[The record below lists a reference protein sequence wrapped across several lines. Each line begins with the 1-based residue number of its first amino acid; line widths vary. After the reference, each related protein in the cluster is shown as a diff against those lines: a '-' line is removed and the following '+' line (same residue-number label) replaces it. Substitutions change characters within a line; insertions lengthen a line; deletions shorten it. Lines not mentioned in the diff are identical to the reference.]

1 MNLSIQQQRRR
12 RSASTTTVESLLF
25 DAGTPDTQR
34 RVSAPMMPWTPRSR
48 TQCARCQRSPLLIE
62 YQYSLRSHSERS
74 SERSLI
80 QPAPSDNQDSARA
93 DCQGTQF
100 TVNDKPRSTTSVGR
114 VASQPYAEAPPH
126 AQGPAP
132 TDPPTTQPAAHV
144 TLARSL
150 PSAPSLFLV
159 SRLAVTFNARIDE

>member
-48 TQCARCQRSPLLIE
+48 TQCVRCQRSPLLIE
-62 YQYSLRSHSERS
+62 YQHSLRSHSERS

-100 TVNDKPRSTTSVGR
+100 TVNDEPRSTTSVGR

-150 PSAPSLFLV
+150 PLAPSLFLV
-159 SRLAVTFNARIDE
+159 SRLAVTFNA